1 MKFEVSIKRNKE
13 VYYCLKLLFKM
24 LLTFDSLGLL
34 FIIFLINKKIYIP
47 FLGDE
52 NISYLIYILAL
63 IGFTGMCLL
72 ISRKLSK
79 DTIQGGIVEIE
90 SANNS
95 YLPTY
100 LGYFFV
106 ALGITDYN
114 TLFWVFIIIFIFTF
128 NSQNLFF
135 NPMFLMYGYK
145 FYYVKT
151 KNGKKIFVISKKEI
165 RTTKDADFTELLRI
179 NDYTFIDGRKKK

>member
-1 MKFEVSIKRNKE
+1 M
-13 VYYCLKLLFKM
+13 KLLFRI

-34 FIIFLINKKIYIP
+34 YIIYLINNKICIP
-47 FLGDE
+47 FLVDE
-52 NISYLIYILAL
+52 NISYFIYILAL
-63 IGFTGMCLL
+63 IVFTGMCLL

-90 SANNS
+90 SANNA

-106 ALGITDYN
+106 ALGITDYE

-135 NPMFLMYGYK
+135 NPMFLLYGYK

-179 NDYTFIDGRKKK
+179 NDYTFIDRRKKK